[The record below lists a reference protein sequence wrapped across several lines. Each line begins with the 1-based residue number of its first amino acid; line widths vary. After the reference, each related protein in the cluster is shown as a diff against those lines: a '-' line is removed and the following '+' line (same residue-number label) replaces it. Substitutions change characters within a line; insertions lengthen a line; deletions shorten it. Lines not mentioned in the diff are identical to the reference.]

1 MDIGQPKLTQWIN
14 KLLLLYTLLL
24 LIPAF
29 AYAQT
34 TKVVRVI
41 DGDTYVI
48 SSGEKVR
55 MLGIDAPEMNTYFGN
70 DAKLYLKHL
79 IEGKTIRI
87 KDDIMN
93 QDKDR
98 YGRLLRYTYLNNQDI
113 NLRMVCDGYAIAYT
127 RFKFS
132 KKSSYTHCQSTAT
145 QDKLGMW
152 ATKGAEKLFKQKKE
166 KKKSKNKT
174 SNKDNNNSNPIST
187 EQVLWYALAILGS
200 IIVVYA
206 KARLKRR

>member
-1 MDIGQPKLTQWIN
+1 MKKTFIA
-14 KLLLLYTLLL
+14 TLLFVFPFF
-24 LIPAF
+24 LI
-29 AYAQT
+29 AQT

-55 MLGIDAPEMNTYFGN
+55 MLGIDAPEMSTYFGN
-70 DAKLYLKHL
+70 DAKQYLKHL
-79 IEGKTIRI
+79 IEGKTIRL
-87 KDDIMN
+87 KDDVMN

-145 QDKLGMW
+145 KEKLGMW
-152 ATKGAEKLFKQKKE
+152 ATKGANQLFKQKKE
-166 KKKSKNKT
+166 KTKSGNKTPKKSNK
-174 SNKDNNNSNPIST
+174 
-187 EQVLWYALAILGS
+187 EQPLSIEQILWYALAILGS

-206 KARLKRR
+206 KARLRRR

>member
-1 MDIGQPKLTQWIN
+1 MDIGLPKLTQWIN

-41 DGDTYVI
+41 DGDTYII

-55 MLGIDAPEMNTYFGN
+55 MLGIDAPEMSTYFGN

-79 IEGKTIRI
+79 IEGKTVRI

-132 KKSSYTHCQSTAT
+132 KKSSYIHCQNTAT
-145 QDKLGMW
+145 KEKLGMW
-152 ATKGAEKLFKQKKE
+152 ATKGASQLFKQKKE
-166 KKKSKNKT
+166 KKKSKNKPQ
-174 SNKDNNNSNPIST
+174 KENNNKNEPLSA
-187 EQVLWYALAILGS
+187 EQILWYALAIILLGL
-200 IIVVYA
+200 IYKIR
-206 KARLKRR
+206 KTKR